1 MRKEEKIELIL
12 KHLGNNGWK
21 IPQEDRDKLYNR
33 TGKIKSNLFGGYDIG
48 YKTICKVK
56 DYIWFEGDDSVIDIE
71 GENWQ
76 ATISLYASGYGF
88 IIIPI
93 FYHTITEKNVIN
105 FACNDFN
112 VDLTTINT
120 EEEIADVIAQCEEK
134 INQLQF
140 KVKEYES
147 KIREQKMK
155 KDF

>member
-33 TGKIKSNLFGGYDIG
+33 KGKINSHLSGSYDIG
-48 YKTICKVK
+48 NKTICKVK
-56 DYIWFEGDDSVIDIE
+56 DYIWFEGDEDSIDIE
-71 GENWQ
+71 GDNWQ
-76 ATISLYASGYGF
+76 ATISLYTSGYGF

-93 FYHTITEKNVIN
+93 FYHIITEKNKIN
-105 FACNDFN
+105 FGCNDYN

-120 EEEIADVIAQCEEK
+120 EKEIADVISQCEEK
-134 INQLQF
+134 INQLKF
-140 KVKEYES
+140 KVKEYET